1 MRRTPALV
9 RLEQKLATDPCAI
22 LSRSEIRLLDREV
35 RRALMSSFP
44 GLDAHLID
52 RSEDTIRW
60 HALAARCREARG
72 SRGIRDVSV
81 AIGIPQYRLRAI
93 EGGLVREVRADF
105 AWRYFRFLGI
115 DAWVTKWCRANRE
128 LATRAGLL
136 DGSSHEQRASRRRRA
151 GDRRRH
157 E

>member
-93 EGGLVREVRADF
+93 EGGLVKEVRADF

-115 DAWVTKWCRANRE
+115 DAR
-128 LATRAGLL
+128 G
-136 DGSSHEQRASRRRRA
+136 
-151 GDRRRH
+151 
-157 E
+157 

>member
-1 MRRTPALV
+1 M
-9 RLEQKLATDPCAI
+9 K
-22 LSRSEIRLLDREV
+22 
-35 RRALMSSFP
+35 
-44 GLDAHLID
+44 
-52 RSEDTIRW
+52 
-60 HALAARCREARG
+60 
-72 SRGIRDVSV
+72 
-81 AIGIPQYRLRAI
+81 
-93 EGGLVREVRADF
+93 EVRADF

-128 LATRAGLL
+128 LATRACLL

>member
-9 RLEQKLATDPCAI
+9 RLEKKLAADPSAI
-22 LSRSEIRLLDREV
+22 LSRSEIRLGDREV

-44 GLDAHLID
+44 GLEAHVID
-52 RSEDTIRW
+52 RSEDMIRW

-93 EGGLVREVRADF
+93 ESCLLREVRTDL

-128 LATRAGLL
+128 LAARAGLF
-136 DGSSHEQRASRRRRA
+136 DGSARERRASQRRPA
-151 GDRRRH
+151 
-157 E
+157 

>member
-60 HALAARCREARG
+60 HALAARCRERAAAG
-72 SRGIRDVSV
+72 ESAMSLSRSGFPSTGCERS
-81 AIGIPQYRLRAI
+81 RAA
-93 EGGLVREVRADF
+93 L
-105 AWRYFRFLGI
+105 
-115 DAWVTKWCRANRE
+115 
-128 LATRAGLL
+128 
-136 DGSSHEQRASRRRRA
+136 
-151 GDRRRH
+151 
-157 E
+157 